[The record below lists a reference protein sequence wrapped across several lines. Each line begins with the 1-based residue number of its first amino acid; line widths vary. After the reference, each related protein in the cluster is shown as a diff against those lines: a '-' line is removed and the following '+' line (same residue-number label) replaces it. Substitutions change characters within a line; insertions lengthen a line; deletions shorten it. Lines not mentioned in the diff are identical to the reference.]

1 MTTEHDLPLVNTSD
15 LNQYLYCPRRLYYL
29 MFYHTQGLNFVLAE
43 GRSKHAHQS
52 RRGQWYRE
60 MYLRSEKLHL
70 HGKIDLLEGK
80 TKLTPVERKHGTS
93 FFDNDEV
100 QLAAYCMLLEDY
112 LGEPV
117 RMGYLY
123 LFGTNER
130 YAITITDWHREKV
143 MRDGGG
149 DTKHAPGQYP
159 GLRRQ
164 SQQMREVQ
172 HSPVLHAT
180 GDRDAGR
187 GESKGVR
194 MKASEG
200 IFDDSVVYVTKQGCQ
215 VGVDGGRIVSLT

>member
-1 MTTEHDLPLVNTSD
+1 MRDYPPSDDMESDLPIVNTSD

-43 GRSKHAHQS
+43 GRSDHAHQS

-80 TKLTPVERKHGTS
+80 TKLTPVERKHGKS
-93 FFDNDEV
+93 YFDNDEV

-130 YAITITDWHREKV
+130 YAITITDWHRDKVKQVVEAIRQMAIDNIPDFAENPNKCEKCSTV
-143 MRDGGG
+143 QYCMPLETKMLEEVEMR
-149 DTKHAPGQYP
+149 
-159 GLRRQ
+159 
-164 SQQMREVQ
+164 S
-172 HSPVLHAT
+172 
-180 GDRDAGR
+180 
-187 GESKGVR
+187 
-194 MKASEG
+194 
-200 IFDDSVVYVTKQGCQ
+200 
-215 VGVDGGRIVSLT
+215 

>member
-1 MTTEHDLPLVNTSD
+1 MESDLPLVNTSD

-29 MFYHTQGLNFVLAE
+29 MFYQTQGLNFVLAE

-80 TKLTPVERKHGTS
+80 AKLTPVERKRGSSYH
-93 FFDNDEV
+93 DNDEV

-112 LGEPV
+112 LDEPV

-130 YAITITDWHREKV
+130 YAITITDWHRNKVLQVVEAIRNMRLDKIPDFADNPKKCEKCSTAAYCLPEETR
-143 MRDGGG
+143 MLEKES
-149 DTKHAPGQYP
+149 TKKE
-159 GLRRQ
+159 
-164 SQQMREVQ
+164 RE
-172 HSPVLHAT
+172 A
-180 GDRDAGR
+180 
-187 GESKGVR
+187 
-194 MKASEG
+194 
-200 IFDDSVVYVTKQGCQ
+200 
-215 VGVDGGRIVSLT
+215 